1 LEKNLVIDIFL
12 KPGFVNSQSFVNFN
26 LIFINL
32 VNMKRFFPFI
42 AAILLLSTC
51 KKGTTVTPNPPLLD
65 VLGKWSLYSSKQPG
79 SDVTVAQLP
88 CLADN
93 ILQINADGTTTS
105 SYIGTDTCFTVRP
118 TGPFTG
124 WSAIGLP
131 GQSVYASTWS
141 RDGNNIYIGGEHNV
155 ISSTN
160 NQLYLTETDTITVDV
175 TSPLI
180 MQAVYVKQQ

>member
-93 ILQINADGTTTS
+93 ILQINADGTTTAVS
-105 SYIGTDTCFTVRP
+105 
-118 TGPFTG
+118 PFVQRG
-124 WSAIGLP
+124 LLLAGAPLAYPGNLFMRLP
-131 GQSVYASTWS
+131 GAVTVTTSTS
-141 RDGNNIYIGGEHNV
+141 EEN
-155 ISSTN
+155 T
-160 NQLYLTETDTITVDV
+160 
-175 TSPLI
+175 
-180 MQAVYVKQQ
+180 M